1 MINLS
6 GVNKRFGIQQ
16 VLKDVNLEIP
26 TGQVFGLIGPG
37 ASGKSVLLK
46 MLCGLVKPESGVVDV
61 EGKDVSKMSEIQ
73 LHEIRSLFGMQF
85 QNNALFTHLTVAE
98 NIAFPLRRLT
108 KLSDAEIA
116 ERVEERLTRVDLP
129 GFGHR
134 MPDGL
139 SGGQKKRVGVA
150 RATVT
155 QAPYIIYDEPT
166 AGLDPVTSQKIF
178 DMLREEQQVSKNTV
192 LVISSDV
199 AGLLT
204 VLDRVG
210 MMLRGRLIFV
220 GGVEEA
226 RASRVPEVKQF
237 VHGETEGPL

>member
-1 MINLS
+1 VIRIA
-6 GVNKRFGIQQ
+6 GVNKRFGLQD
-16 VLKDVNLEIP
+16 VLKDVNLDIP

-37 ASGKSVLLK
+37 ASGKSVLFK
-46 MLCGLVKPESGVVDV
+46 TFCGLVKPDSGAVEI
-61 EGKDVSKMSEIQ
+61 EGKDISRMSEIG

-108 KLSDAEIA
+108 KLSDPEIK
-116 ERVEERLTRVDLP
+116 ERVDERLSRVGLAGFGERLP
-129 GFGHR
+129 G
-134 MPDGL
+134 GL

-178 DMLREEQQVSKNTV
+178 DMLRDLQRASNNTV

-220 GGVEEA
+220 GSVDEA
-226 RASRVPEVKQF
+226 KASLVPEVKQF